1 MLCEYQVQVELYA
14 TCLSI
19 SCLNQTITLSTLHT
33 ASAVKEPKRQVLFP
47 QMSLM
52 LAWLPTQHRLLKY
65 RVLLRKLRLA
75 SIPIVAVEAVLVL
88 RELAGTELSR
98 IA

>member
-52 LAWLPTQHRLLKY
+52 LAWLPTQHRLLK
-65 RVLLRKLRLA
+65 LLRKLRLA